1 MIFGD
6 VRSDAPG
13 AVTRSSRCGR
23 RSLSYAAVV
32 APSRATVSCV
42 GGRIMDPSAHR
53 LRILGTPDPN
63 DRVERATASYRASL
77 RPATPGQ
84 PGLQRQGTVRMQP
97 LLDEVLG
104 PNHINVVIQGPA
116 ARSAAHTHDCDQVLV
131 VVDGTA
137 RIETEW
143 EQHDLPTGSVLL
155 IPPRG
160 CARACHDRRRRCGI
174 HPVHPHR
181 TRHHPVGVASYP
193 SRATSPATGDTLGL
207 SRGRGCHRRQCHVRS
222 RVAPGA
228 LRWSA
233 TALQDVLTLR
243 CGGRR
248 RWC

>member
-1 MIFGD
+1 M
-6 VRSDAPG
+6 RP
-13 AVTRSSRCGR
+13 SSR
-23 RSLSYAAVV
+23 
-32 APSRATVSCV
+32 
-42 GGRIMDPSAHR
+42 
-53 LRILGTPDPN
+53 
-63 DRVERATASYRASL
+63 RVELRSAVSEGESWTHQRTVFGYWVRPIRVTASSGPPRRRASL

-84 PGLQRQGTVRMQP
+84 RGLQRQGTVRLQP